1 MKIPTRVRFLAVLG
15 SAQLL
20 VILLV
25 YREGS
30 RQRVSAIVSAL
41 WKTGSVPTT
50 SQANSSQPGDI
61 YANLSLTTPIVVDE
75 DQLPSC
81 PSVSPYLS
89 GPIRV
94 TFPKDLSLEEVRKR
108 NPMVLAG
115 GWYKPP
121 DCESKHSTAVLVPH
135 RHREQHLKYLLYY
148 LHPMLQKQQLQYRI
162 YIIHQA
168 GNTTFNRA
176 KLYNVGFKEAM
187 KDTDWECLYFHDVD
201 LIPEDDRN
209 LYTCE
214 KNPKHASESLDTF
227 GYKVVFPNC
236 FGGVS
241 AFTPDQFMKVN
252 GFPNNYWGWGGEDD
266 DLINRVWLSGMSV
279 FRTALHLARY
289 KMVKHSRDKGN
300 EENPKRW
307 NLLTKTSSTWK
318 QTGLNNLDYVLL
330 SKEYLPLYTNI
341 TVDVGTEKGGP
352 QRAP

>member
-25 YREGS
+25 YHEGS
-30 RQRVSAIVSAL
+30 RQRISAIVSAL

-61 YANLSLTTPIVVDE
+61 YANLSLITRLLVDE
-75 DQLPSC
+75 DQLPYC

-176 KLYNVGFKEAM
+176 KLLNVGFKEAM
-187 KDTDWECLYFHDVD
+187 KDTDWECLYCHDVD

-214 KNPKHASESLDTF
+214 KNPKHASVAMDKF
-227 GYKVVFPNC
+227 GYKLPYKMY

-241 AFTPDQFMKVN
+241 AFTPDQYMKIN

-266 DLINRVWLSGMSV
+266 DIASRIFLNGMLIVRPAM
-279 FRTALHLARY
+279 HLGRY
-289 KMVKHSRDKGN
+289 KMIKHLHDKGN
-300 EENPKRW
+300 AENPKRF
-307 NLLTKTSSTWK
+307 NLLAKTKRSWK
-318 QTGLNNLDYVLL
+318 EDGMNGLDYVLL
-330 SKEYLPLYTNI
+330 SREDLPLYTNI
-341 TVDVGTEKGGP
+341 TVDIGTEKRGP
-352 QRAP
+352 QRVT